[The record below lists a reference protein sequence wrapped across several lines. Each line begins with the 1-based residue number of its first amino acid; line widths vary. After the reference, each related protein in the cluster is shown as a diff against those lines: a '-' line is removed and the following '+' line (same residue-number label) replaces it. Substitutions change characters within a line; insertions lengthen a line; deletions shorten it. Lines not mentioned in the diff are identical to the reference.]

1 MRPFAVSFTLL
12 LLGLAACKP
21 PVPAAE
27 AHEQALEAAARTA
40 SETVPSSPRADFIQ
54 GFRMGAHMVWEAS
67 RRHRTPWL
75 PVLGQPAPP
84 RLPEALR
91 TLGAKIEPPRPR
103 YEVEVDPATGVPIF
117 ELDAQQGGSNRGE
130 VAGFAWALAPE
141 RSRLCHLETPP
152 ALPKADAWEA
162 WNPAG
167 LVLWNT
173 ETPSLQVRVAW
184 TGNVLFWSW
193 MDHGFP
199 RQRSWRAMPDGFTL
213 EAAALQDRCLWV
225 ATPQDGCFALA
236 LDSGFIVAVHPQ
248 TLAPGDIHHTLTGT
262 DWKAQLKRQE
272 AREQEAANRAKP
284 LWLEQAAH
292 RNTQAML
299 ALAYHADSDQASTT
313 WFRKAA
319 EAGDAQGM
327 YEFAIRLYQG
337 RGIAQDKTQAHQWFE
352 KAAEAGQSQARE
364 VLKGLFSRP

>member
-1 MRPFAVSFTLL
+1 MRPFALPVTIL

-40 SETVPSSPRADFIQ
+40 SETVPPSQRADFIQ
-54 GFRMGAHMVWEAS
+54 GFRMGAHMVWEAAS
-67 RRHRTPWL
+67 CHRTPWL

-84 RLPEALR
+84 TLPEAAKAM
-91 TLGAKIEPPRPR
+91 GAKVENPEPRF
-103 YEVEVDPATGVPIF
+103 EVEMDPATGLPIYA
-117 ELDAQQGGSNRGE
+117 LDPEGGRDRGQ
-130 VAGFAWALAPE
+130 VAGFTWAIAPLQAQ
-141 RSRLCHLETPP
+141 LCHPAPPP
-152 ALPKADAWEA
+152 AFPGKGAWEA

-167 LVLWNT
+167 MVLWNAG
-173 ETPSLQVRVAW
+173 TPGLQVRIAW

-225 ATPQDGCFALA
+225 ATPQDGCIALA

-248 TLAPGDIHHTLTGT
+248 ALAADDIHHTLTGN
-262 DWKAQLKRQE
+262 DWKARLKRQE
-272 AREQEAANRAKP
+272 AREQEAADRAKP
-284 LWLEQAAH
+284 QWLEEAAH
-292 RNTQAML
+292 GNAQAML
-299 ALAYHADSDQASTT
+299 ALAHHAESDEAAAF

-319 EAGDAQGM
+319 VAGDPEGM

-337 RGIAQDKTQAHQWFE
+337 RGIAQDRAGSRRWFE
-352 KAAEAGQSQARE
+352 KAAKAGQPQAPE
-364 VLKGLFSRP
+364 VLKGLFPDS